1 MTQIYTLL
9 ANPGPISSR
18 AAFFRFPES
27 GMSFDIAPQVVQ
39 PHFFRHNS
47 GFHTLQTTETAWP
60 YPETGQ
66 MGIQVVPSGTALH
79 TPNYVPKIPISRN
92 WTRTFESGAAPGTMP
107 NPEGVIFL
115 QGLAPKGQLGVP
127 QSAGAMEQARHSLG
141 CAAHKAENEADAKL
155 MGLLSKKG
163 TSPELIDELW
173 PEINW
178 LNIAQMGC
186 APWDLFPGS
195 WGWSGGAPSYIG
207 GDTPVNLWEQFIGSP
222 TAMVGA
228 LAIGAAAL
236 YFWSK

>member
-9 ANPGPISSR
+9 ANPSPISAR

-27 GMSFDIAPQVVQ
+27 GMTYNIAPQMVQ
-39 PHFFRHNS
+39 PHFFVHNS
-47 GFHTLQTTETAWP
+47 DFDALQTTETAWP

-92 WTRTFESGAAPGTMP
+92 WTRTFETGAAPGTTP
-107 NPEGVIFL
+107 SAEGIAFL

-127 QSAGAMEQARHSLG
+127 QSAGAMEQARLSLA
-141 CAAHKAENEADAKL
+141 CASKKATNEADAKL
-155 MGLLSKKG
+155 MG
-163 TSPELIDELW
+163 
-173 PEINW
+173 
-178 LNIAQMGC
+178 
-186 APWDLFPGS
+186 
-195 WGWSGGAPSYIG
+195 WSEGVPAYIG

-222 TAMVGA
+222 TAMIGA

-236 YFWSK
+236 YFWRK